1 MKYTDQKY
9 RIFLP
14 NIFNLNLNKPVNIHF
29 VLQEIL
35 EEPVEQGYKEIVI
48 PIQDPDYWT
57 KQITWSLQK
66 GNSRLKET

>member
-1 MKYTDQKY
+1 M
-9 RIFLP
+9 
-14 NIFNLNLNKPVNIHF
+14 HF
-29 VLQEIL
+29 VLQEIP
-35 EEPVEQGYKEIVI
+35 EEPVEQGYKETVI